1 MGTWQT
7 FDVGGDAA
15 VRLRLAAVLAG
26 FVERGGSLIDSS
38 PMYGRAE
45 RVVGDLVAELDLRPR
60 LFVATKL
67 WTTGKAAGIAQM
79 EESFARLRVKTMDL
93 MQVHNLVDV
102 QTHLDT
108 FEQWKASGRVR
119 YFGVT
124 HFKASGHDAVAQVL
138 ASRAMDFL
146 QINYSA
152 LERDAERTLLPLARD
167 RGVAVIVNRPFAEGG
182 LFKRLRGRP
191 LPGVAAALG
200 CRTWAELLLKFVI
213 SHPVV
218 TCVIPATSDPAH
230 LEENMRAASGPLPD
244 ERMREE
250 IAAVVRSQE

>member
-15 VRLRLAAVLAG
+15 VRQRLAAVLAR

-45 RVVGDLVAELDLRPR
+45 RVVGDLVAEADLRPR
-60 LFVATKL
+60 LFVATKV
-67 WTTGKAAGIAQM
+67 WTTGKATGVAQM

-108 FEQWKASGRVR
+108 LEQWKASGRVR
-119 YFGVT
+119 YFGIT
-124 HFKASGHDAVAQVL
+124 HYTASSHDAVAQVL

-213 SHPVV
+213 SHPAV

-244 ERMREE
+244 EKMREE
-250 IAAVVRSQE
+250 IASVVRTQ